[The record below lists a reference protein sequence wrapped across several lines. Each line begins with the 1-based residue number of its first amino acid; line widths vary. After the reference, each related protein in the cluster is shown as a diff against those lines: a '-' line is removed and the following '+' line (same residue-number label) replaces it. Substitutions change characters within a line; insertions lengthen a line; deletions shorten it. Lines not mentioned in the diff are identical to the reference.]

1 MSTVP
6 IERGA
11 PPYAAPLGDHSE
23 KRGTPRLALH
33 RVTKS
38 FGSVTVLSAVDLEVQ
53 PGEIHGLVGQNG
65 AGKSTIARILAGG
78 YPDYRGQIEIDGS
91 RVRLATPRGA
101 RQQGIA
107 VIYQEFSLVPQ
118 MSVAENIMLGD
129 EPGRFLHSPSQLRER
144 AGRLLEEIGMGGQF
158 SLGAIVG
165 SLSAGDQQRVEIAK
179 ALVRRAKVLV
189 LDEPTARLT
198 AAERERL
205 ITLMYR
211 IAELGTGLVFISHFL
226 DEVIAMTTHVTVLRD
241 GAVVA
246 EGPTPSFDLDSL
258 SIALV
263 GRQVA
268 HEARPSNAGAPE
280 GIELLRATDLSGGR
294 QVRDVS
300 LVLRAGEILGVAGLV
315 GSGRSTLA
323 RLLVGA
329 QQPTAGNLEMRGKPV
344 RFRNPRQ
351 ALRTGVAFVPEDRR
365 TEGLVTS
372 GSAADNLVLMWLAK
386 VRLRFG
392 LVKPSDLQR
401 RAREAM
407 DEFNVQ
413 PADARRRVVTF
424 SGGNQQKVLIA
435 RGVVAQPDVLIVDQ
449 PTAGTDVGTKAEIHH
464 ILRSLVAEG
473 KAVLVISDDM
483 DELTTLCDRLIV
495 LRRGKVIAEPPPDI
509 SNQKLIELMTVG
521 VSVT

>member
-1 MSTVP
+1 
-6 IERGA
+6 
-11 PPYAAPLGDHSE
+11 
-23 KRGTPRLALH
+23 
-33 RVTKS
+33 
-38 FGSVTVLSAVDLEVQ
+38 
-53 PGEIHGLVGQNG
+53 
-65 AGKSTIARILAGG
+65 
-78 YPDYRGQIEIDGS
+78 
-91 RVRLATPRGA
+91 LATPHEA

-118 MSVAENIMLGD
+118 MSVAENVMLGD
-129 EPGRFLHSPSQLRER
+129 EPGRFLHNPGQLSEM
-144 AGRLLEEIGMGGQF
+144 AGRLLEEIGMGGEF
-158 SLGAIVG
+158 RLDAIVG

-179 ALVRRAKVLV
+179 ALVRKAKVLV

-205 ITLMYR
+205 TTLMHR
-211 IAELGTGLVFISHFL
+211 IAERGTGLVFISHFL
-226 DEVIAMTTHVTVLRD
+226 DEIIAVTNRVTVLRD

-246 EGPTPSFDLDSL
+246 KGPTSSFDLDSL

-263 GRQVA
+263 GRQLA
-268 HEARPSNAGAPE
+268 HEMSLSNLGAPE

-344 RFRNPRQ
+344 RFRNPRE
-351 ALRTGVAFVPEDRR
+351 ALRTGVAFVPEDRN
-365 TEGLVTS
+365 TEGLVTT

-386 VRLRFG
+386 ARLRLG
-392 LVKPSDLQR
+392 LVKPRDLQR
-401 RAREAM
+401 RAREAV
-407 DEFNVQ
+407 DAFNVQ
-413 PADARRRVVTF
+413 PADERRRVATF

-464 ILRSLVAEG
+464 ILRTLVGER

-495 LRRGKVIAEPPPDI
+495 LRRGRIIAEPTPDI
-509 SNQKLIELMTVG
+509 SNQELIGLITVG
-521 VSVT
+521 ASVE